1 LARAA
6 RSAPVVPPAPATFS
20 TTALPPRW
28 RVRMSATMR
37 PVMSAGPPAANGT
50 MTVMALFG

>member
-6 RSAPVVPPAPATFS
+6 RVVPVVPPAPATFS
-20 TTALPPRW
+20 TGNCWPDARENW
-28 RVRMSATMR
+28 SATMR

-50 MTVMALFG
+50 TIVTARVG